1 MTPEQTLTVL
11 EKLAEEFGR
20 LRGVSV
26 EAGVL
31 PWLLDFAARFLRNR
45 HFPDKA
51 VDLLEQCVAHAVA
64 TGKTR
69 LDAADAEAVAE
80 RMIGQPL
87 AADAGTEAL
96 TARLAER
103 TLLMPEDSLAIV
115 NRLSVTARGLDVR
128 PSRPNAVVILLGK
141 AAHQRD
147 ALAETLAET
156 LFGSTDRIVSI
167 DFARFVTQYDVSA
180 LLGSA
185 PGYVGYSDSLPI
197 HRLLQMPWCVLCCD
211 NVHLS
216 HPAARDILAQALAAG
231 VITDASGKRIYLS
244 DVIVLL
250 TAGGSEAVTTTRTVR
265 GFRPWDSVAD
275 TPETPDA
282 RTRAEGVLG
291 VEFVALADVVCADVV
306 PADAARARWVEDHL
320 MSNLA
325 ERFRRQGLSLS
336 WDAAVVGWLL
346 ARTARSGQLGV
357 ERLIDEHVSS
367 LLISHLPPTADA
379 GPRTVT
385 LCCEGD
391 HLRVDRQGPGGGP

>member
-1 MTPEQTLTVL
+1 
-11 EKLAEEFGR
+11 
-20 LRGVSV
+20 
-26 EAGVL
+26 
-31 PWLLDFAARFLRNR
+31 
-45 HFPDKA
+45 
-51 VDLLEQCVAHAVA
+51 VAHAVA
-64 TGKTR
+64 TGKTTV
-69 LDAADAEAVAE
+69 DASDAEAVAE

-87 AADAGTEAL
+87 ATDTANEVL
-96 TARLAER
+96 TARLAAR

-128 PSRPNAVVILLGK
+128 PSRPNAVVILLGQ
-141 AAHQRD
+141 AAYQLD

-156 LFGSTDRIVSI
+156 LFGSADRIVSI
-167 DFARFVTQYDVSA
+167 DFARFVTQFDVSA

-216 HPAARDILAQALAAG
+216 HPAARDILAQALASG

-244 DVIVLL
+244 DVIVLV
-250 TAGGSEAVTTTRTVR
+250 TAGGGEAVTTRSVR

-275 TPETPDA
+275 TPTAPDA
-282 RTRAEGVLG
+282 RTQAEGVLG

-336 WDAAVVGWLL
+336 WDPAVVGWLL

-391 HLRVDRQGPGGGP
+391 HLRVDRQGPGAGP

>member
-1 MTPEQTLTVL
+1 M
-11 EKLAEEFGR
+11 
-20 LRGVSV
+20 LR
-26 EAGVL
+26 
-31 PWLLDFAARFLRNR
+31 WLLDFAARYLRNR

-64 TGKTR
+64 TGKTA
-69 LDAADAEAVAE
+69 LDPVDAEAVAE

-87 AADAGTEAL
+87 AADAANETL
-96 TARLAER
+96 TTRLAER
-103 TLLMPEDSLAIV
+103 TLLLPEDSLAIV

-156 LFGSTDRIVSI
+156 LFGSADRVVSI
-167 DFARFVTQYDVSA
+167 DFFRFVTQYDVSQ

-211 NVHLS
+211 NVHVS

-244 DVIVLL
+244 DVIVLV
-250 TAGGSEAVTTTRTVR
+250 TAAGGEVATARSVR
-265 GFRPWDSVAD
+265 GFRPRDSVEE

-282 RTRAEGVLG
+282 RAQAEGVLG
-291 VEFVALADVVCADVV
+291 AEFVALADVVCADVV

-320 MSNLA
+320 MSSLA

-336 WDAAVVGWLL
+336 WDPAVVGWLL

-357 ERLIDEHVSS
+357 ERLIDEQVSS
-367 LLISHLPPTADA
+367 LLISHLPPTAEA
-379 GPRTVT
+379 GLRAVI
-385 LCCEGD
+385 LSCEGD
-391 HLRVDRQGPGGGP
+391 RLRVERQVSAGSP